1 MQVKT
6 CTVVYDLSQST
17 EALESILKPIFEAY
31 PIGILVVV
39 IAVPHVQINNVGI
52 SYEYAM
58 YLTELPEDRL
68 RAIIHL
74 NCEVTAM
81 ITKLCIPWMTAF
93 PPN

>member
-52 SYEYAM
+52 SY
-58 YLTELPEDRL
+58 
-68 RAIIHL
+68 
-74 NCEVTAM
+74 
-81 ITKLCIPWMTAF
+81 
-93 PPN
+93 